1 MLLKEICIWIKNSIN
16 IITTREIIWN
26 TIFCFRIC
34 VQWSILIH
42 WYSNELV
49 LSSFLYQIKQYK
61 ESIKDSKFGQSPSS
75 RVQLISLT
83 RDIVTEKTMPDILE
97 LISGFTTWLVNQQII
112 GSLYL
117 LNNTLRIQYF
127 NKI

>member
-42 WYSNELV
+42 WYSNKLV

-61 ESIKDSKFGQSPSS
+61 ESINDSKFGQSPSS

-97 LISGFTTWLVNQQII
+97 LISGFTTWLVSQQII